1 MRSIF
6 EFDDYKTWM
15 KAKIHLKPQHGR
27 GEISRIAECLNV
39 HVTLVSQILRNDK
52 DFTIEQAH
60 TIAEYFG
67 INDLETD
74 YFMNLVQ
81 MNRAGTASLKEF
93 FKRQQAE
100 LKAKSLHLKNRLN
113 VDRNLTT
120 EESARFY
127 SSWLYSAIRVYCSI
141 GEGKTKE
148 EIAIQFQLKNKELND
163 AIDFLISTGLLK
175 LKDQGYVVGP
185 QRTHAA
191 FGTPFLKSHLSN
203 WRTKTLE
210 SIHSLT
216 PEELMYS
223 SCLSISKKD
232 FAILRERFAEA
243 VKAVNETVQST
254 EPEEMVVFNLDW
266 TLLKP

>member
-60 TIAEYFG
+60 SIEEYFG

-81 MNRAGTASLKEF
+81 MNRAGTTSLKEF
-93 FKRQQAE
+93 FKRQREE
-100 LKAKSLHLKNRLN
+100 LKAKSLNLKNRIN
-113 VDRNLTT
+113 VDRTLTT

-127 SSWLYSAIRVYCSI
+127 SSWIYSAIRVFCSI
-141 GEGKTKE
+141 GEPKTKE
-148 EIAIQFQLKNKELND
+148 DIGVKFQLNKKELND
-163 AIDFLISTGLLK
+163 AIDFLTSTALLN

-191 FGTPFLKSHLSN
+191 FGTAFLKSHLSN
-203 WRTKTLE
+203 WRTKALE
-210 SIHSLT
+210 SVHSLSA
-216 PEELMYS
+216 EELMYS

-232 FAILRERFAEA
+232 FAKIRERFAEA
-243 VKAVNETVQST
+243 VKEVNETVKST
-254 EPEEMVVFNLDW
+254 EPEEMVIFNLDW